1 MDNWATPTAFG
12 AMLPTL
18 SSSVTTGTLALAP
31 LLALTFVVLVALP
44 LRLLAGAI
52 RGRIRM
58 PSLQSTGR
66 NRSRATIS
74 PAATPSTRL
83 NPWLA
88 GAVPLAGAAGLI
100 LIAGGVEDQVRY
112 LRLAIAVVI
121 GIGFTRT
128 VEARARSIVSMVE
141 IGSVIALA
149 AIAWLL
155 HGLLGSADGFW
166 SLLAVEHRA

>member
-58 PSLQSTGR
+58 PSL
-66 NRSRATIS
+66 
-74 PAATPSTRL
+74 
-83 NPWLA
+83 
-88 GAVPLAGAAGLI
+88 
-100 LIAGGVEDQVRY
+100 
-112 LRLAIAVVI
+112 
-121 GIGFTRT
+121 
-128 VEARARSIVSMVE
+128 
-141 IGSVIALA
+141 
-149 AIAWLL
+149 
-155 HGLLGSADGFW
+155 
-166 SLLAVEHRA
+166 